1 MIRSRSALA
10 GVGSIAFS
18 VFTIV
23 GLALANPPGGTY
35 KASDAEKYVTKGHHV
50 AVFASVYVLL
60 LAVLGL
66 LLLLA
71 YLRDLLS
78 AAPDGERMA
87 RIFWAMGI
95 GAATSFAVGW
105 AIVLGNAIAH
115 AFGGSGVVVDPTVTY
130 LASELGFSVVFGPA
144 AILLGFAL
152 IAFVVG
158 ARTLVPTW
166 LRWSTLV
173 AGLAGVVSLAFF
185 PAVLV
190 LLWGIVMGIWLLVP
204 GRAPATAAA

>member
-1 MIRSRSALA
+1 MRSRSALA
-10 GVGSIAFS
+10 GIGSIAFS
-18 VFTIV
+18 VLTIV

-35 KASDAEKYVTKGHHV
+35 KASDAVKYVAKGHHV

-78 AAPDGERMA
+78 AAPDGERVA
-87 RIFWAMGI
+87 RIFWAMSI
-95 GAATSFAVGW
+95 GAATSFAIGW

-115 AFGGSGVVVDPTVTY
+115 AFGGSGVVVDPAVTY

-152 IAFVVG
+152 IAFVIG
-158 ARTLVPTW
+158 GRALVPAW

-173 AGLAGVVSLAFF
+173 AGVAGIVSLAFF

-204 GRAPATAAA
+204 SRGPAVATA

>member
-1 MIRSRSALA
+1 MRSRSALA

-18 VFTIV
+18 VLTIV

-35 KASDAEKYVTKGHHV
+35 KASDAAKYVAKGHHV

-78 AAPDGERMA
+78 AAPDGERVA

-115 AFGGSGVVVDPTVTY
+115 AFGGSGVVVDPAVTY

-152 IAFVVG
+152 IAFVIG
-158 ARTLVPTW
+158 GRALVPAW

-173 AGLAGVVSLAFF
+173 AGVAGVVSLAFF
-185 PAVLV
+185 PAALV

-204 GRAPATAAA
+204 NRGPAVATA

>member
-1 MIRSRSALA
+1 MRSRSALA
-10 GVGSIAFS
+10 GIGSIAFS
-18 VFTIV
+18 VLTIV

-35 KASDAEKYVTKGHHV
+35 KASDAVKYVAKGHHV

-78 AAPDGERMA
+78 AAPDGERVA

-115 AFGGSGVVVDPTVTY
+115 AFGGSGVVVDPAVTY

-152 IAFVVG
+152 IAFVIG
-158 ARTLVPTW
+158 GRALLPAW

-173 AGLAGVVSLAFF
+173 AGVAGIVSLAFF

-204 GRAPATAAA
+204 SRGPAVATA

>member
-1 MIRSRSALA
+1 MRSGSALA

-18 VFTIV
+18 VLTIV

-78 AAPDGERMA
+78 AAPNGERMA
-87 RIFWAMGI
+87 RVFWAMGI

-105 AIVLGNAIAH
+105 AIVLGYAIAH
-115 AFGGSGVVVDPTVTY
+115 AFGGSGVVVDPAVTY

-152 IAFVVG
+152 IAFAVG
-158 ARTLVPTW
+158 ARTLVPAW

-185 PAVLV
+185 PAALV
-190 LLWGIVMGIWLLVP
+190 LLWGIVMGIWLLVL
-204 GRAPATAAA
+204 GRAPATAPA

>member
-1 MIRSRSALA
+1 MRSRSALA
-10 GVGSIAFS
+10 GIGSIAFS
-18 VFTIV
+18 VLTIV

-35 KASDAEKYVTKGHHV
+35 KASDAVKYVAKGHHV

-115 AFGGSGVVVDPTVTY
+115 AFGGSGVVVDPAVTY
-130 LASELGFSVVFGPA
+130 LATELGFSVVFGPA

-158 ARTLVPTW
+158 VRTLVPTW

-185 PAVLV
+185 PAALV

>member
-1 MIRSRSALA
+1 MRSRSALA

-18 VFTIV
+18 VLTIV

-35 KASDAEKYVTKGHHV
+35 KASDAAKYVAKGHHV

-78 AAPDGERMA
+78 AAPDGERVA

-95 GAATSFAVGW
+95 GAATSFAIGW

-115 AFGGSGVVVDPTVTY
+115 AFGGGGVVVDPAVTY
-130 LASELGFSVVFGPA
+130 LASELGFTVVFGPA

-152 IAFVVG
+152 IAFVIG
-158 ARTLVPTW
+158 GRALVPAW

-173 AGLAGVVSLAFF
+173 AGVAGVVSLAFF
-185 PAVLV
+185 PAALV

-204 GRAPATAAA
+204 SRGPAVATA

>member
-1 MIRSRSALA
+1 MRSRSALA
-10 GVGSIAFS
+10 GIGSIAFS
-18 VFTIV
+18 VLTIV

-35 KASDAEKYVTKGHHV
+35 KASNAEDYVAKGHHV
-50 AVFASVYVLL
+50 AVFASAYVLL

-78 AAPDGERMA
+78 EAPDGERMA
-87 RIFWAMGI
+87 RVFWAMGI

-115 AFGGSGVVVDPTVTY
+115 AFVGSGVVVDPGVTY

-152 IAFVVG
+152 IAFMVG
-158 ARTLVPTW
+158 ARTLVPAW

-185 PAVLV
+185 PAALV

>member
-1 MIRSRSALA
+1 MRSRSALA

-18 VFTIV
+18 VLTIV

-35 KASDAEKYVTKGHHV
+35 KASDAAKYVAKGHHV

-78 AAPDGERMA
+78 AAPDGERVA

-95 GAATSFAVGW
+95 GAATSFAIGW

-115 AFGGSGVVVDPTVTY
+115 AFGGSGVVVDPAVTY

-152 IAFVVG
+152 IAFVIG
-158 ARTLVPTW
+158 GRALVPAW

-173 AGLAGVVSLAFF
+173 AGVAGVVSLAFF
-185 PAVLV
+185 PAALVLV
-190 LLWGIVMGIWLLVP
+190 WGIVMGIWLLVP
-204 GRAPATAAA
+204 SRGPAVATA

>member
-1 MIRSRSALA
+1 MRSRSALA

-18 VFTIV
+18 VLTIV

-35 KASDAEKYVTKGHHV
+35 KASDAAKYVAKGHHV
-50 AVFASVYVLL
+50 AVFASVYLLL

-78 AAPDGERMA
+78 AAPDSERVA

-115 AFGGSGVVVDPTVTY
+115 AFGGSGVVVDPAVTY

-152 IAFVVG
+152 IAFVIG
-158 ARTLVPTW
+158 GRALVPAW

-173 AGLAGVVSLAFF
+173 AGVAGVVSLAFF
-185 PAVLV
+185 PAALV

-204 GRAPATAAA
+204 SRGPAVATA

>member
-1 MIRSRSALA
+1 MRSRSALA

-18 VFTIV
+18 VLTIV

-35 KASDAEKYVTKGHHV
+35 KASSSVKYVSKGHHV

-66 LLLLA
+66 FLLLA

-78 AAPDGERMA
+78 AAPEGERLA

-115 AFGGSGVVVDPTVTY
+115 AFGGSGVIVDPAVTY

-158 ARTLVPTW
+158 GRTLVPAW

-173 AGLAGVVSLAFF
+173 AALAGIVSLAFF
-185 PAVLV
+185 PAALV

-204 GRAPATAAA
+204 NRGPAVATA

>member
-1 MIRSRSALA
+1 MRSRSALA

-18 VFTIV
+18 VLTIV

-115 AFGGSGVVVDPTVTY
+115 AFGGSGVVVDPAVTY

-152 IAFVVG
+152 IAFVLG
-158 ARTLVPTW
+158 ARTLVPAW

-185 PAVLV
+185 PAALV
-190 LLWGIVMGIWLLVP
+190 LLWGLVMGIWLLVP
-204 GRAPATAAA
+204 GRAPAPAAA

>member
-1 MIRSRSALA
+1 MRSRSALA
-10 GVGSIAFS
+10 GIGSIAFS
-18 VFTIV
+18 VLTIV

-35 KASDAEKYVTKGHHV
+35 KASDAVKYVAKGHHV

-78 AAPDGERMA
+78 AAPDGERVA

-115 AFGGSGVVVDPTVTY
+115 AFGGSGVVVDPAVTY

-152 IAFVVG
+152 IAFVIG
-158 ARTLVPTW
+158 GRALVPAW

-173 AGLAGVVSLAFF
+173 AGVAGIVSLAFF

-204 GRAPATAAA
+204 SRGPAVATA

>member
-1 MIRSRSALA
+1 MRSRSALA

-18 VFTIV
+18 VLTIV

-35 KASDAEKYVTKGHHV
+35 KASDAAKYVAKGHHV

-71 YLRDLLS
+71 YLRELLS
-78 AAPDGERMA
+78 AAPDGERVA

-95 GAATSFAVGW
+95 GAATSFAIGW

-115 AFGGSGVVVDPTVTY
+115 AFGGSGVVVDPAVTY

-152 IAFVVG
+152 IAFVISG
-158 ARTLVPTW
+158 RALVPAW

-173 AGLAGVVSLAFF
+173 AGVAGIVSLAFF

-204 GRAPATAAA
+204 SRGPAVATA

>member
-1 MIRSRSALA
+1 MRSRSALA

-18 VFTIV
+18 VLTIV

-35 KASDAEKYVTKGHHV
+35 KASDAVKYVAKGHHV
-50 AVFASVYVLL
+50 AAFASVYILL

-71 YLRDLLS
+71 YLRDLLR
-78 AAPDGERMA
+78 AAPDGERVA

-115 AFGGSGVVVDPTVTY
+115 AFGGSGVVVDPAVTY

-152 IAFVVG
+152 IAFVIG
-158 ARTLVPTW
+158 GRALVPAW
-166 LRWSTLV
+166 L
-173 AGLAGVVSLAFF
+173 
-185 PAVLV
+185 
-190 LLWGIVMGIWLLVP
+190 P
-204 GRAPATAAA
+204 GRRS

>member
-1 MIRSRSALA
+1 MRSRSALA

-18 VFTIV
+18 VLTIV

-35 KASDAEKYVTKGHHV
+35 KASDAVKYVAKGHHV

-66 LLLLA
+66 LFLLA

-78 AAPDGERMA
+78 AAPDGERVA

-95 GAATSFAVGW
+95 GAATSFAIGW

-115 AFGGSGVVVDPTVTY
+115 AFGGSGVVVDPAVTY

-152 IAFVVG
+152 ITFMIGGRA
-158 ARTLVPTW
+158 LVPAW

-173 AGLAGVVSLAFF
+173 AGVAGIVSLAFF

-204 GRAPATAAA
+204 SRGPAVATA

>member
-1 MIRSRSALA
+1 MRSRSALA

-18 VFTIV
+18 VLTIV

-35 KASDAEKYVTKGHHV
+35 KASDAVKYVAKGHHV

-78 AAPDGERMA
+78 AAPDGERVA

-95 GAATSFAVGW
+95 GAATSFAIGW

-115 AFGGSGVVVDPTVTY
+115 AFGGSGVVVDPAVTY

-152 IAFVVG
+152 IAFVIG
-158 ARTLVPTW
+158 GRALVPAW

-173 AGLAGVVSLAFF
+173 AGVAGIVSLAFF

-204 GRAPATAAA
+204 SRGPAVATA

>member
-1 MIRSRSALA
+1 MRSRSALA

-18 VFTIV
+18 VLTIV

-35 KASDAEKYVTKGHHV
+35 KASDAVKYVAKGHHV

-78 AAPDGERMA
+78 AAPDGERVA

-115 AFGGSGVVVDPTVTY
+115 AFGGSGVVVDPAVTY

-152 IAFVVG
+152 ITFMIGGRA
-158 ARTLVPTW
+158 LVPAW

-173 AGLAGVVSLAFF
+173 AGLAGIVSLAFF

-204 GRAPATAAA
+204 SRGPAVATA

>member
-1 MIRSRSALA
+1 MRSRSALA

-18 VFTIV
+18 VLTIV

-35 KASDAEKYVTKGHHV
+35 KASDAVKYVAKGHHV

-66 LLLLA
+66 LFLLA

-78 AAPDGERMA
+78 AAPDGERVA

-115 AFGGSGVVVDPTVTY
+115 AFGGSGVVVDPAVTY

-152 IAFVVG
+152 IAFVIG
-158 ARTLVPTW
+158 GRALVPAW

-173 AGLAGVVSLAFF
+173 AGVAGIVSLAFF
-185 PAVLV
+185 PAALV

-204 GRAPATAAA
+204 SRGPAVATA

>member
-1 MIRSRSALA
+1 MRSRSALA

-18 VFTIV
+18 VLTIV

-35 KASDAEKYVTKGHHV
+35 KASDAVKYVAKGHHV

-71 YLRDLLS
+71 YLRNLLS
-78 AAPDGERMA
+78 GAPDGERVA
-87 RIFWAMGI
+87 RIFWAMSI
-95 GAATSFAVGW
+95 GAATSFAIGW

-115 AFGGSGVVVDPTVTY
+115 AFGGSGVVVDPAVTY

-152 IAFVVG
+152 IAFVIG
-158 ARTLVPTW
+158 GRALVPAW

-173 AGLAGVVSLAFF
+173 AGVAGIVSLAFF
-185 PAVLV
+185 PAALV

-204 GRAPATAAA
+204 SRGPAVATA

>member
-1 MIRSRSALA
+1 MRSRSALA

-18 VFTIV
+18 VLTIV

-35 KASDAEKYVTKGHHV
+35 KASDALKYVAKGHHV

-78 AAPDGERMA
+78 AAPDGERVA
-87 RIFWAMGI
+87 RIFWAMSI

-115 AFGGSGVVVDPTVTY
+115 AFGGSGVVVDPAVTY

-152 IAFVVG
+152 IAFVIG
-158 ARTLVPTW
+158 GRALVPAW

-173 AGLAGVVSLAFF
+173 AGVAGVVSLAFF
-185 PAVLV
+185 PAALV

-204 GRAPATAAA
+204 SRGPAGATA